1 MAAIFVVASEEDV
14 TAFSEQQKNENTKKK
29 QQYDLNIFKEFF
41 KSCDDTKVIFALFV
55 LNCLHRFVVRL
66 EIKVSY
72 ASS

>member
-41 KSCDDTKVIFALFV
+41 KSCDETKVNFWS
-55 LNCLHRFVVRL
+55 VRAEL
-66 EIKVSY
+66 PS
-72 ASS
+72 